1 MREFLQG
8 YKGSNRK
15 FMAPV
20 SESKFNADVMEFKDT
35 NNNRVPFQMANEK
48 GYATKNADVIS
59 LGDGN
64 HRYNIKRRNYK
75 LSDFSPGEETG
86 QHYQLDFGLSSTDKI
101 ETISVSVNTVKQA
114 QSPNGITKKFE
125 SDFKLVD
132 NYRQLRLYK
141 KFEQNG
147 RLFGIN
153 LTSDDTI
160 QVEYQLG
167 RT

>member
-35 NNNRVPFQMANEK
+35 NSNRVPFQMANKK
-48 GYATKNADVIS
+48 GYATKNADVIG

-64 HRYNIKRRNYK
+64 VRYNIKRKNYK
-75 LSDFSPGEETG
+75 LSNFSEESTY
-86 QHYQLDFGLSSTDKI
+86 YQLDLGLASTDKI
-101 ETISVSVNTVKQA
+101 ADIHMFINGVSYEESPSGNAET
-114 QSPNGITKKFE
+114 FE
-125 SDFKLVD
+125 ADFNLVD
-132 NYRQLRLYK
+132 NYRQVRLYK
-141 KFEQNG
+141 KYAQNSK
-147 RLFGIN
+147 LFGIDLN
-153 LTSDDTI
+153 SSDD
-160 QVEYQLG
+160 VEIHYQLG

>member
-75 LSDFSPGEETG
+75 LSDFSEESTY
-86 QHYQLDFGLSSTDKI
+86 YQLDLDLSSTDNLGNI
-101 ETISVSVNTVKQA
+101 NVSVNTVKQA
-114 QSPNGITKKFE
+114 ISPKGNTETFE
-125 SDFKLVD
+125 ADFNLVD
-132 NYRQLRLYK
+132 NYRQVRLYK
-141 KFEQNG
+141 KYAQNSK
-147 RLFGIN
+147 LFGID
-153 LTSDDTI
+153 LTSSDSI
-160 QVEYQLG
+160 QIEYQLG

>member
-35 NNNRVPFQMANEK
+35 NNNRVPFQMANER

-64 HRYNIKRRNYK
+64 HRYHIKRRNYK
-75 LSDFSPGEETG
+75 LSDFSEESTY
-86 QHYQLDFGLSSTDKI
+86 YQLDLGLSSTDNLGNI
-101 ETISVSVNTVKQA
+101 NVSVNTVKQA
-114 QSPNGITKKFE
+114 ISPKGNTETFE
-125 SDFKLVD
+125 ADFNLVD

-141 KFEQNG
+141 KYAQNNK
-147 RLFGIN
+147 LFGID
-153 LTSDDTI
+153 LISDDSI
-160 QVEYQLG
+160 QIEYQLG

>member
-1 MREFLQG
+1 MREFFQG

-75 LSDFSPGEETG
+75 LSDFSEESTY
-86 QHYQLDFGLSSTDKI
+86 YQLDLDLSSTDNLGNI
-101 ETISVSVNTVKQA
+101 NVSVNTVKQA
-114 QSPNGITKKFE
+114 ISPKGNTETFE
-125 SDFKLVD
+125 ADFNLVD

-141 KFEQNG
+141 KYVQNNK
-147 RLFGIN
+147 LFGID
-153 LTSDDTI
+153 LISDDSI
-160 QVEYQLG
+160 QIEYQLG

>member
-75 LSDFSPGEETG
+75 LSDFSEESTY
-86 QHYQLDFGLSSTDKI
+86 YQLDLDLSSTDNLGNI
-101 ETISVSVNTVKQA
+101 NVSVNTVKQA
-114 QSPNGITKKFE
+114 ISPKGNTETFE
-125 SDFKLVD
+125 ADFNLVD

-141 KFEQNG
+141 KYAQNNK
-147 RLFGIN
+147 LFGID
-153 LTSDDTI
+153 LISDDSI
-160 QVEYQLG
+160 QIEYQLG

>member
-75 LSDFSPGEETG
+75 LSDFSEESTY
-86 QHYQLDFGLSSTDKI
+86 YQLDLDLSSTDNLGNI
-101 ETISVSVNTVKQA
+101 NVSVNTVKQA
-114 QSPNGITKKFE
+114 ISPKGNTETFE
-125 SDFKLVD
+125 ADFNLVD

>member
-75 LSDFSPGEETG
+75 L
-86 QHYQLDFGLSSTDKI
+86 YCQLAVLHSF
-101 ETISVSVNTVKQA
+101 
-114 QSPNGITKKFE
+114 
-125 SDFKLVD
+125 
-132 NYRQLRLYK
+132 
-141 KFEQNG
+141 
-147 RLFGIN
+147 LF
-153 LTSDDTI
+153 LHFFFP
-160 QVEYQLG
+160 Y
-167 RT
+167 

>member
-75 LSDFSPGEETG
+75 LSDFSEESTY
-86 QHYQLDFGLSSTDKI
+86 YQLDLGLSSTDNLGNI
-101 ETISVSVNTVKQA
+101 NVSVNTVKQA
-114 QSPNGITKKFE
+114 ISPKGNTETFE
-125 SDFKLVD
+125 ADFNLVD

-141 KFEQNG
+141 KYAQNNK
-147 RLFGIN
+147 LFGID
-153 LTSDDTI
+153 LISDDSI
-160 QVEYQLG
+160 QIEYQLG

>member
-1 MREFLQG
+1 MREFFQG

-75 LSDFSPGEETG
+75 LSDFSEESTY
-86 QHYQLDFGLSSTDKI
+86 YQLDLDLSSTDNLGNLN
-101 ETISVSVNTVKQA
+101 VSVNTVKQA
-114 QSPNGITKKFE
+114 ISPKGNTETFE
-125 SDFKLVD
+125 ADFNLVD

-141 KFEQNG
+141 KYVQNNK
-147 RLFGIN
+147 LFGID
-153 LTSDDTI
+153 LISDDSI
-160 QVEYQLG
+160 QIEYQLG

>member
-75 LSDFSPGEETG
+75 LSDFSEESTY
-86 QHYQLDFGLSSTDKI
+86 YQLDLDLSSTDNLGNLN
-101 ETISVSVNTVKQA
+101 VSVNTVKQA
-114 QSPNGITKKFE
+114 ISPKGNTETFE
-125 SDFKLVD
+125 ADFNLVD

-141 KFEQNG
+141 KYAQNNK
-147 RLFGIN
+147 LFGID
-153 LTSDDTI
+153 LISDDSI
-160 QVEYQLG
+160 QIEYQLG